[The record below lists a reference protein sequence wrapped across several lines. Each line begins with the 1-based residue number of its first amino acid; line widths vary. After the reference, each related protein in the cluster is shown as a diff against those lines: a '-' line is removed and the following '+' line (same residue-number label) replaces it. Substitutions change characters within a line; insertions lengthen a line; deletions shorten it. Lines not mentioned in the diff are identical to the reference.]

1 MTNGGSIQL
10 VGLDRLRETL
20 KRLGP
25 GAFDA
30 AMDGLEEGAMNI
42 VADAQ
47 VNLRNNGSNATGL
60 LSQSGH
66 VERKRRA
73 SELIAGFF
81 DTTNRNSG
89 YALYLENGRRAGK
102 MPPPD
107 EMEEYAYKKLR
118 IRDRKEARAAGW
130 ALAKHIAKW
139 GTQPHPFFGPA
150 VEKNKR
156 TIAKKVQDALN
167 SFASKAGKAQ

>member
-10 VGLDRLRETL
+10 EGLDRLRETL

-30 AMDGLEEGAMNI
+30 AMDALEEGAMNI

-47 VNLRNNGSNATGL
+47 VNLRNNGSNAAGL

-81 DTTNRNSG
+81 DTTNKSG
-89 YALYLENGRRAGK
+89 YALYVENGRRAGK

-107 EMEEYAYKKLR
+107 MFDAWIQKKMEVK
-118 IRDRKEARAAGW
+118 DPKERLSIGW

-139 GTQPHPFFGPA
+139 GTQPHPFFGPS

-167 SFASKAGKAQ
+167 SFASRAGKAQ